1 MSAGFLLGLAIALIS
16 ANSGIKSLFEGMNV
30 AYGEAETR
38 SFVKLNALS
47 LAFTMGGILVGVCLI
62 VSVGIVPAALAVLR
76 LENWTELL
84 ISLVRWPL
92 LVLLVGGGM
101 TVLFRYGPSRE
112 KAKWRWLSVGAAL
125 ATLVWLA
132 ASWAFSFYLQNFA
145 DYNATYGTL
154 GAVIG
159 FMMWTWISVIILLV
173 GAELNAELEH
183 HTSTNSLLVCR
194 SLSAPEEHT
203 WQIRLERVRTSNRS
217 ELAESWDGSKPLLR
231 RRADVRYCAANS
243 RSCQSPSVK
252 SFGRREAYESPRGRN
267 PRATVDGYGDF
278 ELRPMSA
285 LARLPVGS
293 AEVDADRPLRCSIAR
308 YWRPGTGP
316 GGRRSAS
323 AFAVDAR
330 VSVAG
335 GAAAAADAWTL
346 PCRVMANPPG
356 SSQWRAAARVAASIA
371 RTPR

>member
-1 MSAGFLLGLAIALIS
+1 MATHEDHERAREPGRGRQADAPVSIPARGWRDVGWRVWEGFNNDRILLVAAGATFYLLLALFPALTAFVSLYGFVADPRSIADHIAFLGSVLPSGGLDIINTQLKALVKQDSDALSAGFLLGLAIALIS

-183 HTSTNSLLVCR
+183 QTSTDSTTGLPQPL
-194 SLSAPEEHT
+194 
-203 WQIRLERVRTSNRS
+203 
-217 ELAESWDGSKPLLR
+217 GSR
-231 RRADVRYCAANS
+231 GAHVAD
-243 RSCQSPSVK
+243 
-252 SFGRREAYESPRGRN
+252 
-267 PRATVDGYGDF
+267 TVGKG
-278 ELRPMSA
+278 
-285 LARLPVGS
+285 
-293 AEVDADRPLRCSIAR
+293 ADE
-308 YWRPGTGP
+308 
-316 GGRRSAS
+316 
-323 AFAVDAR
+323 
-330 VSVAG
+330 
-335 GAAAAADAWTL
+335 
-346 PCRVMANPPG
+346 
-356 SSQWRAAARVAASIA
+356 
-371 RTPR
+371 

>member
-1 MSAGFLLGLAIALIS
+1 MLDQIRPHG
-16 ANSGIKSLFEGMNV
+16 
-30 AYGEAETR
+30 
-38 SFVKLNALS
+38 
-47 LAFTMGGILVGVCLI
+47 LVGVCLI

-183 HTSTNSLLVCR
+183 QTSTDSTIGLPQPL
-194 SLSAPEEHT
+194 
-203 WQIRLERVRTSNRS
+203 
-217 ELAESWDGSKPLLR
+217 GSR
-231 RRADVRYCAANS
+231 GAHMAD
-243 RSCQSPSVK
+243 
-252 SFGRREAYESPRGRN
+252 
-267 PRATVDGYGDF
+267 TVGKG
-278 ELRPMSA
+278 
-285 LARLPVGS
+285 
-293 AEVDADRPLRCSIAR
+293 ADE
-308 YWRPGTGP
+308 
-316 GGRRSAS
+316 
-323 AFAVDAR
+323 
-330 VSVAG
+330 
-335 GAAAAADAWTL
+335 
-346 PCRVMANPPG
+346 
-356 SSQWRAAARVAASIA
+356 
-371 RTPR
+371 